1 MLHNLN
7 HLCPTHLMQ
16 HSVQCRSLALG
27 PPLPQ
32 VCRPSQRISLAQ
44 HCVTQGTRAPFS
56 EPAPL
61 RGLMARCAR
70 AQIANSWGQSVDKG
84 SYAERTA
91 FVRDHLDLVLDSAE
105 RPFDGHK

>member
-1 MLHNLN
+1 
-7 HLCPTHLMQ
+7 
-16 HSVQCRSLALG
+16 
-27 PPLPQ
+27 
-32 VCRPSQRISLAQ
+32 
-44 HCVTQGTRAPFS
+44 
-56 EPAPL
+56 
-61 RGLMARCAR
+61 MARCAR